1 MSLTKDPLRP
11 LRIGLVGLG
20 YWGKKYLRVLHELPS
35 VKLVFVVD
43 TDHNQLS
50 QFEVAGSLP
59 TYDEPLKALSS
70 CETDAVIV
78 VTPASTHQEVVKNCL
93 EKGVHVMVEKPLTLS
108 SKDASE
114 LARLS
119 RESGHILYPA
129 HIYAHNDSVKVLSE
143 MANSKSLGDIRYV
156 TCLRAGLG
164 PVRADVNVLWD
175 LVPHDLTILYSIGL
189 HAPEA
194 VRAIGSSFLQQ
205 GVEDVVFCTLQ
216 YPGGA
221 VAHIQA
227 SWLDPYKIRRVT
239 VVGSK
244 QMALFDDVATDDSL
258 KIYERGVDILPTT
271 EYGEFKAQVRSG
283 DVHIP
288 HVLGREPLRNMVED
302 FIAKCRNPK
311 ERSDELGR
319 GLAIVASLEAMSKS
333 MRTNGSPVMPKLE
346 QYEPYST
353 SN

>member
-1 MSLTKDPLRP
+1 MSPTNEPSKP

-20 YWGKKYLRVLHELPS
+20 YWGNKYLRVLHELPS

-43 TDHNQLS
+43 TDHSRLNQ
-50 QFEVAGSLP
+50 FDAAGSLP
-59 TYDEPLKALSS
+59 TYDEPLEALSS
-70 CETDAVIV
+70 CKADAAIV
-78 VTPASTHQEVVKNCL
+78 VTPASTHQEVVKSCL
-93 EKGVHVMVEKPLTLS
+93 EKGVHVMVEKPLALS
-108 SKDASE
+108 SRDATE
-114 LARLS
+114 LAQLS
-119 RESGHILYPA
+119 RESGRILYPA
-129 HIYAHNDSVKVLSE
+129 HIYAHNDSVRALSE
-143 MANSKSLGDIRYV
+143 TANSKSFGEIRYI

-164 PVRADVNVLWD
+164 PVRGDVNVLWD
-175 LVPHDLTILYSIGL
+175 LVPHDLTILHSLGL
-189 HAPEA
+189 HEPEA

-239 VVGSK
+239 VVGSR

-271 EYGEFKAQVRSG
+271 EYGEFRAQVRSG

-288 HVLGREPLRNMVED
+288 HVLAREPLRNMVED
-302 FIAKCRNPK
+302 FIAKCRHP
-311 ERSDELGR
+311 EESSDELDR

-333 MRTNGSPVMPKLE
+333 LSTNGFPVKPKWGRNE
-346 QYEPYST
+346 QYAPIS
-353 SN
+353 